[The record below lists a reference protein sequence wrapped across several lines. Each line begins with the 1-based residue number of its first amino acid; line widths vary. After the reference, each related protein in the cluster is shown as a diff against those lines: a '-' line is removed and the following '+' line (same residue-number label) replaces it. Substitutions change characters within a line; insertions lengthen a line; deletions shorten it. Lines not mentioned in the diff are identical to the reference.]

1 VLYLSAVSF
10 FPVYLL
16 NQQIRIDTTN
26 TNKNQIIL
34 KLQGLSNIQG
44 KLSNNNDSAI
54 IKYQQLNGAKQK

>member
-26 TNKNQIIL
+26 TKNQIIL

>member
-16 NQQIRIDTTN
+16 NQQIRIDTKN